1 MSIECTFPW
10 TGMTIDPQGSI
21 NVCCTYKG
29 KRAECLGNIS
39 DVDDLE
45 EFFLEDA
52 YTKLRA
58 DFKDGFR
65 KNPKCASCHK
75 ADIIGTDSVAHISI
89 PFPKFQG
96 LQYLEVTTSN
106 VCNQSCAMC
115 SSYASSQWIK
125 LNPIFNITD
134 QPMKA
139 WSISD
144 KDFDKILKIIP
155 TLKMVHIKGG
165 EPFAD
170 MKNLKIIKAIRKTNP
185 MCRIQICSNFQ
196 MIPDAFIKEL
206 KQCRRVNAS
215 ASVDAIGKRF
225 DWIRGGDFKQVE
237 YNIDNFFDITGGK
250 VSIAP
255 CVSIYNIHHLRE
267 IYDWSQTKKSVKFRG
282 ISNVVT
288 WPMYHSPGNILTQ
301 EEIDETIS
309 NQFDDIKHKFNV
321 NALYDIEA
329 QPNLAVRNQ
338 LKDFNDTMDK
348 VRGFSL

>member
-1 MSIECTFPW
+1 MSFECTFPW
-10 TGMTIDPQGSI
+10 TGMTIDPQGQI
-21 NVCCTYKG
+21 NVCCTYRN
-29 KRAECLGNIS
+29 KRGEPLGNIS
-39 DVDDLE
+39 DVEDLE
-45 EFFLEDA
+45 EFFLGDS

-65 KNPKCASCHK
+65 KNPKCASCWK
-75 ADIIGTDSVAHISI
+75 SYGTTVAHSSL
-89 PFPKFQG
+89 PFKKFEG
-96 LQYLEVTTSN
+96 LQYLEITTSN
-106 VCNQSCAMC
+106 VCNQSCATC

-134 QPMKA
+134 QPTKA

-170 MKNLKIIKAIRKTNP
+170 MKNLKIIKAVRETNP
-185 MCRIQICSNFQ
+185 RCKIQICSNFQ
-196 MIPDAFIKEL
+196 MIPEAFIKEL
-206 KQCRRVNAS
+206 KHCKRVHAS

-237 YNIDNFFDITGGK
+237 YNIDNFFGRTGSK
-250 VSIAP
+250 PVIAP

-267 IYDWSQTKKSVKFRG
+267 IYDWAQTKKSVKFYE
-282 ISNVVT
+282 ISNIVK
-288 WPMYHSPGNILTQ
+288 WPMYHCAGNILTQ
-301 EEIDETIS
+301 EEIDKTIS
-309 NQFDDIKHKFNV
+309 DQFDDIKHEFNV
-321 NALYDIEA
+321 DALYNIKA
-329 QPNLAVRNQ
+329 QPSISQRNQ
-338 LKDFNDTMDK
+338 LKSFNDTMNK

>member
-1 MSIECTFPW
+1 MSFECTFPW
-10 TGMTIDPQGSI
+10 TGMTIDPQGQI
-21 NVCCTYKG
+21 NVCCTYRN
-29 KRAECLGNIS
+29 KRGEPLGNIS
-39 DVDDLE
+39 DVEDLE
-45 EFFLEDA
+45 EFFLGDS

-65 KNPKCASCHK
+65 KNEKCASCWK
-75 ADIIGTDSVAHISI
+75 SYGTTVAHSSL
-89 PFPKFQG
+89 PFSMFQG
-96 LQYLEVTTSN
+96 LQYLEITTSN

-115 SSYASSQWIK
+115 SSYASSQLIK

-134 QPMKA
+134 QPTKA

-170 MKNLKIIKAIRKTNP
+170 MKNLKIIKAVRETNP
-185 MCRIQICSNFQ
+185 WCKIQICSNFQ
-196 MIPDAFIKEL
+196 MIPEAFIKEL
-206 KQCRRVNAS
+206 KHCKRVHAS

-237 YNIDNFFDITGGK
+237 YNIDNFFGRTGVK
-250 VSIAP
+250 PTLVP

-267 IYDWSQTKKSVKFRG
+267 IYDWAQTKKSVKFYE
-282 ISNVVT
+282 ISNIVK
-288 WPMYHSPGNILTQ
+288 WPMYHCAANILNQ
-301 EEIDETIS
+301 EEIDKSIS
-309 NQFDDIKHKFNV
+309 DQFDDIKHEFNV
-321 NALYDIEA
+321 DALYNIEA
-329 QPNLAVRNQ
+329 QPGISQINQ
-338 LKDFNDTMDK
+338 LKRFNDTMNK